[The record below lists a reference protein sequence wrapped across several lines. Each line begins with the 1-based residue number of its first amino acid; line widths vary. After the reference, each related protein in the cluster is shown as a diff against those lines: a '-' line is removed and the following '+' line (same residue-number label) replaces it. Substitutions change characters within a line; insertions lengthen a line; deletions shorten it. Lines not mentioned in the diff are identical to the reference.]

1 MNNNIILLEKS
12 KIFIGID
19 LSKGFHVV
27 KAIDING
34 KLVGEISRLENH
46 YSDFHNFKSWV
57 MNLLSK
63 CNVESAIIGM
73 EPTGIY
79 WQDITSY
86 IITNMPECEAVF
98 VSQRKVIVAREFY
111 GNGKGKNDFIDAL
124 AIARCVKDNNYFY
137 INPQSSEFSSLKALS
152 RYRDDCLKRQSYIHN
167 KLDNFIGS
175 IFCDY
180 KKVFSEWSSRSLV
193 TIMSKYT
200 LPEDILEASE
210 EELLKQ
216 LRTRVS
222 SGVGLKKIRQLQ
234 AVAKEYLEN
243 YTENV
248 YLANKEDL
256 RFIIQEYLNEYL
268 IVQDKIDTIN
278 EKLNSLVSKIEGVDN
293 ILEIEGIGEVT
304 VAALFSEVG
313 DINRFSTSK
322 QLISYIGFDLKECS
336 SGAHKG
342 KMKISKCGNRK
353 LRNILFKVSLPLV
366 LQNPYFKMYYQYLT
380 TRTENPLKKMQA
392 LIAVCC
398 KLIRCIHG
406 MMKHKTKFDGSKII
420 ESISGMKAA

>member
-1 MNNNIILLEKS
+1 M
-12 KIFIGID
+12 
-19 LSKGFHVV
+19 

-34 KLVGEISRLENH
+34 KLVGEISRLNNH
-46 YSDFHNFKSWV
+46 YSDFHYFKTWV
-57 MNLLSK
+57 IDLLSK
-63 CNVESAIIGM
+63 CKVESAIIGM

-86 IITNMPECEAVF
+86 IISNMPECEAVF
-98 VSQRKVIVAREFY
+98 VSQRKVIVARDFY

-137 INPQSSEFSSLKALS
+137 INQQSVEFNSLKALS
-152 RYRDDCLKRQSYIHN
+152 RYRDDCLKRQSYIYN
-167 KLDNFIGS
+167 KLDNFIGA

-180 KKVFSEWSSRSLV
+180 NKVFSDWSSKSLV

-200 LPEDILEASE
+200 LPEDIVEASE

-216 LRTRVS
+216 LRTKVS
-222 SGVGLKKIRQLQ
+222 SGIGLKKIRQLQ

-243 YTENV
+243 STENL
-248 YLANKEDL
+248 YLGDKEDL
-256 RFIIQEYLNEYL
+256 RFIIKDYLNEYL
-268 IVQDKIDTIN
+268 IVQDKIETVN
-278 EKLNSLVSKIEGVDN
+278 KKLNNLVSKIEGVDN
-293 ILEIEGIGEVT
+293 VLEIEGIGEVT

-313 DINRFSTSK
+313 DINKFETSR

-336 SGAHKG
+336 SGAYKG
-342 KMKISKCGNRK
+342 QMKISKCGNRK

-366 LQNPYFKMYYQYLT
+366 LQNQYFKIYYQYLT
-380 TRTENPLKKMQA
+380 TRTQNPLKKMQA

-406 MMKHKTKFDGSKII
+406 MMKHNSKFDGSKII
-420 ESISGMKAA
+420 EGIQCMNAA